1 MQTTIEV
8 NISHQSRD
16 QIAMWYHKLEQI
28 KSLIPATSLDAQSKS
43 KNQMRRKLTK
53 PSVMKSVRSVFR
65 LDDQINQLLFSV
77 SDLIWLRENVCHQ
90 DGTRTNGID
99 MDIDFLKLW
108 QDLLYASVQ
117 ILALMNQSVRRYF
130 TQQT

>member
-1 MQTTIEV
+1 M
-8 NISHQSRD
+8 NISHQIRD

-28 KSLIPATSLDAQSKS
+28 KSLIPATLEGDGQSKS
-43 KNQMRRKLTK
+43 NQMRSRRKLTK

-77 SDLIWLRENVCHQ
+77 NDLIWLRDNMCGQ
-90 DGTRTNGID
+90 DGTSNHGID
-99 MDIDFLKLW
+99 MDIDFVKLW
-108 QDLLYASVQ
+108 QDLLSASVQ